1 MALGGQLRGAG
12 FIYTVKGDKIRRLL
26 LIWTERQRLEIPL
39 TAFKVGQIFYGA
51 TSLILCQNMI
61 NYTYSNREKLGR
73 NRISRKHWLLS
84 IASVCVEAIPLQHK
98 TTNFFCS
105 LSILSMHHKIGDSCK
120 NPPLLE
126 QLDGEK
132 IRKPEIDDL
141 CVLLL

>member
-26 LIWTERQRLEIPL
+26 LIWTERQRLEIL
-39 TAFKVGQIFYGA
+39 LSLFNVGQIFYGA
-51 TSLILCQNMI
+51 TSLILCQNMM
-61 NYTYSNREKLGR
+61 NYTYSNREKLCR

-132 IRKPEIDDL
+132 IRKPEIDDF
-141 CVLLL
+141 CV